1 MALAYSQKRSMR
13 AIVGVRMN
21 EWMNKRIHE
30 VPSTRI
36 RIFLNPQLFLSRCGF
51 RPHVSGESGTG
62 SDFLNPL
69 SRVEIFEYAMNP
81 ESCGLIKNF
90 LPGDVTRWKSYKSY
104 KLQILVWS
112 KKLFRTYSSSRL
124 IGAGRA
130 VESVFIRLSLFK
142 IKFAPL
148 SLLMNKLE

>member
-21 EWMNKRIHE
+21 EWMNKRINE
-30 VPSTRI
+30 VPSTHQDISECATFSFQVRLPSTRLRWI
-36 RIFLNPQLFLSRCGF
+36 RHRKWFFESALQ
-51 RPHVSGESGTG
+51 SGNFWIRYEPGMLWT
-62 SDFLNPL
+62 L
-69 SRVEIFEYAMNP
+69 
-81 ESCGLIKNF
+81 KNF